1 MKNAGAVLHEELS
14 EAEFPRR
21 EWDSNPRNRL
31 TRLNRFQD
39 CRLRPLGHP
48 SMCAP
53 RPRTVNTQSSSS
65 PRLQTSDPR
74 TPEKRRLGLL
84 PFGPDPVHETLAV
97 WDPAFNAAFPLL
109 SEQRTP
115 SGGGSAPR
123 EEGFGYR
130 APLAPRSAH
139 GEIVASTPVGERGK
153 PITMSGHPEGSHSPA

>member
-1 MKNAGAVLHEELS
+1 MFEHTAGPVISHRLQALAGEGSCRYRAGPLTVD
-14 EAEFPRR
+14 RR
-21 EWDSNPRNRL
+21 LL
-31 TRLNRFQD
+31 TTAPKAPD
-39 CRLRPLGHP
+39 
-48 SMCAP
+48 MCAP
-53 RPRTVNTQSSSS
+53 RPRTVGTQSSSS
-65 PRLQTSDPR
+65 RRLRSSYPR

-84 PFGPDPVHETLAV
+84 PFGPDPVHGTLAV
-97 WDPAFNAAFPLL
+97 WDPAFNTAFPLL

-153 PITMSGHPEGSHSPA
+153 AITMSEHSEGSHSPA